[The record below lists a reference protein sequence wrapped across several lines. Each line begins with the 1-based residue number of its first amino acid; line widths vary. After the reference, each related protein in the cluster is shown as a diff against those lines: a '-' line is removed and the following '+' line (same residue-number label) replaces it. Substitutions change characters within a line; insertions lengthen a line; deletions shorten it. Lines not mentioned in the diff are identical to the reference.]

1 LRWRHVQE
9 YLGIGGVG
17 PKSEIQRPKFE
28 RGLKRSVVS
37 AIVSDMNVTK
47 TITVREL
54 KRGTPEE
61 TLGPGQAL
69 RVKKSSGKEFLLVRE
84 TETPDLAA
92 LHKEIMQDIPLT
104 GPSQKTDL
112 AAWHQE
118 DEE

>member
-1 LRWRHVQE
+1 L
-9 YLGIGGVG
+9 
-17 PKSEIQRPKFE
+17 PSK
-28 RGLKRSVVS
+28 VVS
-37 AIVSDMNVTK
+37 AIVSDVKITK
-47 TITVREL
+47 TISVREL

-69 RVKKSSGKEFLLVRE
+69 RVKKASGKEFLLVRE
-84 TETPDLAA
+84 TDTPDLAA
-92 LHKEIMQDIPLT
+92 LHKEIMRDIPLT